1 MKITYRQLQ
10 PVITELNVL
19 SRGTPFGFGLDRSG
33 YDVQVLRVSRD
44 SVLTP
49 PVPLFAGSCRECSA
63 FLTGVRAG
71 LEISPPK

>member
-10 PVITELNVL
+10 PLVTDLNVI

-33 YDVQVLRVSRD
+33 NDVQVLRVSRY

-49 PVPLFAGSCRECSA
+49 PVPLFAGSCRECAA
-63 FLTGVRAG
+63 FMAGIRAG

>member
-10 PVITELNVL
+10 PLITDLNGL
-19 SRGTPFGFGLDRSG
+19 SRGTPFGFGIDRAG
-33 YDVQVLRVSRD
+33 DDVQVLRVSRD

-49 PVPLFAGSCRECSA
+49 PVPLFSGSCRECSA
-63 FLTGVRAG
+63 FLAGIRAG

>member
-1 MKITYRQLQ
+1 VKLTYRQLQ
-10 PVITELNVL
+10 PVVIELNTL
-19 SRGTPFGFGLDRSG
+19 TRGTGYGFGLDRTSEG
-33 YDVQVLRVSRD
+33 AQVLRVSRD